1 LLLFK
6 TKIVREL
13 KKTTMKP
20 NTKKIS
26 KFLSLVLRH
35 KPETIGLDLD
45 ENGWTETQV
54 LLEKLAKN
62 NRKIDLKTLEEVVA
76 NNDKKRF
83 AFNADKTKIRASQGH
98 SIEVKLGYTAVEPPE
113 MLFHG
118 TATRFLNSIQKQGL
132 LKGNRHQVHLSKNM
146 DTATNVGSRHGK
158 VVVLKVKSIEMYK
171 AGFEFFVSENQV
183 WLTDHVPVEY
193 LEF

>member
-1 LLLFK
+1 
-6 TKIVREL
+6 
-13 KKTTMKP
+13 MKP
-20 NTKKIS
+20 NNKKIS

-45 ENGWTETQV
+45 ENGWAETQV
-54 LLEKLAKN
+54 LLEKLANNNKN
-62 NRKIDLKTLEEVVA
+62 IDFKTLEEVVA
-76 NNDKKRF
+76 DNDKKRF

-98 SIEVKLGYTAVEPPE
+98 SIKVELGYATVEPPE

-118 TATRFLNSIQKQGL
+118 TATRFLDSIQKQGL
-132 LKGNRHQVHLSKNM
+132 LKGNRHQVHLSKDM
-146 DTATNVGSRHGK
+146 DTATNVGGRHGK
-158 VVVLKVKSIEMYK
+158 VVVLKVKALEMHK

-183 WLTDHVPVEY
+183 WLTDQVPVEY

>member
-1 LLLFK
+1 
-6 TKIVREL
+6 
-13 KKTTMKP
+13 MKP
-20 NTKKIS
+20 NHKKSS

-45 ENGWTETQV
+45 KNGWAETHV
-54 LLEKLAKN
+54 LLEKLAN
-62 NRKIDLKTLEEVVA
+62 NNHRIDLKTLKEVVA

-98 SIEVKLGYTAVEPPE
+98 SIKVKLGYTVVEPPE

-118 TATRFLNSIQKQGL
+118 TATRFLESIQKQGL
-132 LKGNRHQVHLSKNM
+132 LKGNRHQVHLSKNK
-146 DTATNVGSRHGK
+146 DTATKVGSRHGK
-158 VVVLKVKSIEMYK
+158 VVVLRVKAAEMHK

-183 WLTDHVPVEY
+183 WLTDYVPVEY

>member
-1 LLLFK
+1 
-6 TKIVREL
+6 
-13 KKTTMKP
+13 MKP
-20 NTKKIS
+20 NHKKSS

-45 ENGWTETQV
+45 KNGWAETHV
-54 LLEKLAKN
+54 LLEKLAN
-62 NRKIDLKTLEEVVA
+62 NNHGIDLKTLKEVVA

-98 SIEVKLGYTAVEPPE
+98 SIKVKLGYTVVEPPE

-118 TATRFLNSIQKQGL
+118 TATRFLESIQKQGL
-132 LKGNRHQVHLSKNM
+132 LKGNRHQVHLSKNK
-146 DTATNVGSRHGK
+146 DTATKVGSRHGK
-158 VVVLKVKSIEMYK
+158 VVVLRVKAAEMHK

-183 WLTDHVPVEY
+183 WLTDYVPVEY

>member
-1 LLLFK
+1 
-6 TKIVREL
+6 
-13 KKTTMKP
+13 MKP
-20 NTKKIS
+20 NHKKIS
-26 KFLSLVLRH
+26 KFLSLILRH

-45 ENGWTETQV
+45 KNGWAETQV
-54 LLEKLAKN
+54 LLEKLAPK
-62 NRKIDLKTLEEVVA
+62 KQGIDLETLEEIVA

-98 SIEVKLGYTAVEPPE
+98 SIDVKLGYTAVEPPE

-118 TATRFLNSIQKQGL
+118 TATRFLESIQKQGL
-132 LKGNRHQVHLSKNM
+132 LKGNRHQVHLSQNKN
-146 DTATNVGSRHGK
+146 TATKVGSRHGK
-158 VVVLKVKSIEMYK
+158 VVVLRVKAAEMHK

-183 WLTDHVPVEY
+183 WLTDFVPVEY

>member
-1 LLLFK
+1 
-6 TKIVREL
+6 
-13 KKTTMKP
+13 MKP
-20 NTKKIS
+20 NNKKIS

-35 KPETIGLDLD
+35 KPETIGLVLD
-45 ENGWTETQV
+45 DNGWAETQE
-54 LLEKLAKN
+54 LLERLGKN

-98 SIEVKLGYTAVEPPE
+98 SIEVKLGYVPVEPPE
-113 MLFHG
+113 TLFHG
-118 TATRFLNSIQKQGL
+118 TATRFLDSIQKQGL
-132 LKGNRHQVHLSKNM
+132 LKRNRHQVHLSQNVE
-146 DTATNVGSRHGK
+146 TASNVGSRHGK
-158 VVVLKVKSIEMYK
+158 VIVLKVKALEMYK
-171 AGFEFFVSENQV
+171 AGFEFFISENKV

>member
-1 LLLFK
+1 
-6 TKIVREL
+6 
-13 KKTTMKP
+13 MKP
-20 NTKKIS
+20 NNKKIS
-26 KFLSLVLRH
+26 KFLSLILRH
-35 KPETIGLDLD
+35 KPAIIGLDLD
-45 ENGWTETQV
+45 ENGWAETED

-76 NNDKKRF
+76 NNNKKRF

-98 SIEVKLGYTAVEPPE
+98 SIEVKLGYTPVEPPE
-113 MLFHG
+113 TLFHG
-118 TATRFLNSIQKQGL
+118 TATRFLESIQKQGL
-132 LKGNRHQVHLSKNM
+132 LKGNRHQVHLSENI

-158 VVVLKVKSIEMYK
+158 VVVLKVKALEMHQ

>member
-1 LLLFK
+1 
-6 TKIVREL
+6 
-13 KKTTMKP
+13 MKP
-20 NTKKIS
+20 NNKKIS

-35 KPETIGLDLD
+35 KPETIGLNLD
-45 ENGWTETQV
+45 ENGWTDTQE
-54 LLEKLAKN
+54 LLEKLAKSN
-62 NRKIDLKTLEEVVA
+62 KKIDLKTLEEVVA

-98 SIEVKLGYTAVEPPE
+98 SIKVNLGYSSIEPPKI
-113 MLFHG
+113 LFHG
-118 TATRFLNSIQKQGL
+118 TATRFLDSIKKQGL
-132 LKGNRHQVHLSKNM
+132 LKGNRHQVHLSKDV

-158 VVVLKVKSIEMYK
+158 VVLIKVKALEMHQ

-183 WLTDHVPVEY
+183 WLTDFVPVEY

>member
-1 LLLFK
+1 
-6 TKIVREL
+6 
-13 KKTTMKP
+13 MKP
-20 NTKKIS
+20 NHKKIS

-45 ENGWTETQV
+45 ENGWAETQV
-54 LLEKLAKN
+54 LLEKLAN
-62 NRKIDLKTLEEVVA
+62 NNKKIDFRTLEEVVA

-98 SIEVKLGYTAVEPPE
+98 SIKVELGYAAVEPPE

-118 TATRFLNSIQKQGL
+118 TATRFLDSIQKQGL
-132 LKGNRHQVHLSKNM
+132 LKGNRHQVHLSKEI

-158 VVVLKVKSIEMYK
+158 VVVLKVKALEMHK

-183 WLTDHVPVEY
+183 WLTDQVPVEY